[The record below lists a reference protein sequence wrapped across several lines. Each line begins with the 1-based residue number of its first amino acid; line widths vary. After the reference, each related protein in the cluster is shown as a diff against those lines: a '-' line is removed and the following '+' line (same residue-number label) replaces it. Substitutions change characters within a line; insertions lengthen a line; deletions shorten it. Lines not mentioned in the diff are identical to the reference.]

1 MSKTNLATFR
11 ALADAGLTLIPLN
24 GKKPAHKNWPAR
36 EYSIEAVMNGCNA
49 GVRLQSFHLVLDVDP
64 RNGGDESLRHLSE
77 ALGVDL
83 DDWTPITRTGSG
95 GRHLWMRVDPEM
107 KLAGKLRGYPGI
119 DIRKIGNQVVAPG
132 SVHPETGKPYLLEDP
147 FGELADLPPAPAG
160 LSAMLDRSST
170 RAKATE
176 KPAAPDT
183 QPGEPVLSAD
193 QLGQLLPMVEMPGG
207 QGFYDDWL
215 AFIMGCHAASD
226 GDPAVMAELEE
237 WCDID
242 ANLEARWEGFGD
254 RADGVGFGTVAR
266 LAVEY
271 AVEGK
276 AAEVEAWVRN
286 VRAAAS
292 FPSDPEADDPAEVRA
307 MIAADTTKT
316 KPRIRVAEGMQA
328 SIVAEATEALM
339 DAMSGEILQQNG
351 GLVRPVVLDAT
362 RDIEG
367 AVRVHA
373 GTTVLMP
380 VATNWLW
387 LKLSEVAD
395 WYRVTRQTEEKGGG
409 TKATRTDPPK
419 KIAQLIEGNVGALP
433 FHHVR
438 AMVTAPT
445 VDVRTGAVIDRPG
458 IDPSTGLL
466 AVFDPHQ
473 FRQVRRGLS
482 QSEARANLEM
492 VFHELLRGFPFDD
505 GPRGGSAAV
514 AMSCLV
520 SALLRP
526 TMRTCPLHAIDAAAP
541 GTGKTKLAEL
551 AGVLAMGSK
560 PAASAWARDEEE
572 NEKRFGAGLLQR
584 TPVLLL
590 DNLEAKNGDKIE
602 GNMLNMMLTSE
613 MVSIRVLGQHLKANL
628 STKVFVVATGNN
640 LVVAGDMVR
649 RVVKTRMDAKM
660 AQPETRVFEWDPVE
674 VAMEQRGEIVASI
687 LEAVAAYIEAG
698 RPCDSQPAPVGS
710 FEDWRLVQ
718 GLLMWCGWDDP
729 AKTIADVRASDT
741 SRNQLEDALAT
752 WDACFG
758 RGWVVAD
765 DLAALIASAQDFN
778 QPDCADTFEHFEE
791 VENMVEHLLNNRTS
805 SAWIGRE
812 MRALAGLSCGE
823 FYLEVASSGRSV
835 KARLT

>member
-1 MSKTNLATFR
+1 MTKLDPKPFQ
-11 ALADAGLTLIPLN
+11 LLVDAGFTLIPLR
-24 GKKPAHKNWPAR
+24 GKQPRDKGWTSRDYCNDKTLADAAKT
-36 EYSIEAVMNGCNA
+36 GCNI
-49 GVRLQSFHLVLDVDP
+49 GVRLEPHHLVIDVDP
-64 RNGGDESLRHLSE
+64 RNGGNSSLPRLSE

-83 DDWTPITRTGSG
+83 SEWTPATHTGSG
-95 GRHLWMRVDPEM
+95 GLHLWMRVDPEA
-107 KLAGKLRGYPGI
+107 KLAGKLKGYPGI
-119 DIRKIGNQVVAPG
+119 DVRKVGNQVVAPG
-132 SVHPETGKPYLLEDP
+132 SIHPDTGKPYVLDDP
-147 FGELADLPPAPAG
+147 FCDLADLPLAPEK
-160 LSAMLDRSST
+160 LSAMLGRVST
-170 RAKATE
+170 KDTGTE
-176 KPAAPDT
+176 SLGGSI
-183 QPGEPVLSAD
+183 GEPVLSAD
-193 QLGQLLPMVEMPGG
+193 QIATLLPMVEIPGG
-207 QGFYDDWL
+207 QGLYEDWL
-215 AFIMGCHAASD
+215 AFVMGCHAASD
-226 GDPAVMAELEE
+226 GDPAVLTELEE
-237 WCDID
+237 WSDID
-242 ANLEARWEGFGD
+242 ANLEARWEGFAA
-254 RADGVGFGTVAR
+254 RPDGVGFGTVAR
-266 LAVEY
+266 LAMEH
-271 AVEGK
+271 AIEGK
-276 AAEVEAWVRN
+276 AGDVEAWVRE
-286 VRAAAS
+286 VRAASS
-292 FPSDPEADDPAEVRA
+292 FSDADDPEVEA
-307 MIAADTTKT
+307 FTTKE
-316 KPRIRVAEGMQA
+316 KERPRIRLAEGRQA
-328 SIVAEATEALM
+328 AIVAEATEVLMEALGG
-339 DAMSGEILQQNG
+339 AILQQNG

-362 RDIEG
+362 KDIEG
-367 AVRVHA
+367 VVRISA

-387 LKLSEVAD
+387 LKLSQVAD

-419 KIAQLIEGNVGALP
+419 KIAQLIEDNVGELP

-445 VDVRTGAVIDRPG
+445 VDVRTGAIIDQPG
-458 IDPSTGLL
+458 INPQTGLL

-482 QSEARANLEM
+482 QEQAKANLEQ
-492 VFHELLRGFPFDD
+492 VFQDLLRGFPFDD
-505 GPRGGSAAV
+505 GPKGGSAAV

-551 AGVLAMGSK
+551 AGILAMGSK

-572 NEKRFGAGLLQR
+572 NEKRFGASLLQR

-613 MVSIRVLGQHLKANL
+613 TVSIRVLGQHLKANL

-649 RVVKTRMDAKM
+649 RVVKARMDAKM
-660 AQPETRVFEWDPVE
+660 AQPETRVFEWDPVD
-674 VAMEQRGEIVASI
+674 VAMEHRGEIVASI

-698 RPCDSQPAPVGS
+698 RPCDNQVAPVGS

-718 GLLMWCGWDDP
+718 GLLTWCGWTDP
-729 AKTIADVRASDT
+729 AKTVADVRASDT
-741 SRNQLEDALAT
+741 SRNQLQEALTT
-752 WDACFG
+752 WNACFG
-758 RGWVVAD
+758 GEWVVAD
-765 DLAALIASAQDFN
+765 ELAGLITSAQDFN

-791 VENMVEHLLNNRTS
+791 VDNLVTQLLNGKTT

-812 MRALAGLSCGE
+812 MRALTGLSCGE
-823 FYLEVASSGRSV
+823 FYLEVTSAGRSV